1 MRFKQF
7 IGLALI
13 VVAWG
18 CTKTI
23 DLALP
28 DYVKEPVVTALLNPD
43 SLIRVQL
50 AYSFAANSVQTTPE
64 PIQNARVTLSEDGNL
79 LPALTEGKAGQYTL
93 NRKPKPG
100 SVYSLTVLTPTGQ
113 TLLATDRIPD
123 RPTLSAQLTDP
134 NPANSNTNPD
144 ILLTLRPYQNTSAVQ
159 WLSVYMREQTG
170 PQNLPE
176 TNTQG
181 IQSNSLL
188 FDDFNSN
195 LSGKNYKRTYW
206 PYARIKP
213 IAIESLE
220 NSVLTF
226 NTGNSIQRVDA
237 PGEFYQLTIW
247 TGSNAF
253 DQYLRSVVIAYQ
265 NRISDEG
272 GISENPFVQPS
283 PITSNVTNGKGVFA
297 GYATQVI
304 VLKEGKK

>member
-7 IGLALI
+7 IGLGFI
-13 VVAWG
+13 VFAWG

-28 DYVKEPVVTALLNPD
+28 DYIKEPVVTALLNPD

-50 AYSFAANSVQTTPE
+50 SYSFPANSVQTIPE
-64 PIQNARVTLSEDGNL
+64 PIQKARVTLSEDGNL
-79 LPALTEGKAGQYTL
+79 LPPLTEGKAGQYAL
-93 NRKPKPG
+93 NRKPQPG
-100 SVYSLTVLTPTGQ
+100 SVYSLTVLTPIGK
-113 TLLATDRIPD
+113 TLLATDRIPV
-123 RPTLSAQLTDP
+123 RPTLSAQLSDP
-134 NPANSNTNPD
+134 NPANSNSNPD
-144 ILLTLRPYQNTSAVQ
+144 ILLTLRPYENTSSVQ
-159 WLSVYMREQTG
+159 WLSVYMRVLTG

-206 PYARIKP
+206 PYTRIKP
-213 IAIESLE
+213 TVFESLE
-220 NSVLTF
+220 NPILTF
-226 NTGNSIQRVDA
+226 NTGNSIQRVDT

-253 DQYLRSVVIAYQ
+253 DNYLRSVVIAYQ
-265 NRISDEG
+265 NRISDDG
-272 GISENPFVQPS
+272 DISENPFVQPS
-283 PITSNVTNGKGVFA
+283 PIVSNVTNGKGVFA
-297 GYATQVI
+297 GYTTQVI
-304 VLKEGKK
+304 LLKEGKK